1 MFQFRRLPPYRYTL
15 RILRYSDW
23 AYPAGFPHSE
33 IHGSTSAFDSPWLIA
48 DCCVLRRLLVPRHS
62 PCALCSLTIFE
73 SLVLLV
79 KKHSTIISIVVV
91 TLKSILPSCC
101 FTILLHC
108 SVFKVHPGCLRIHFE
123 VPVLSPN
130 SEFRIPN
137 SELRTKTWWAQVDSN
152 HRPHAYQACAL
163 TT

>member
-33 IHGSTSAFDSPWLIA
+33 IHGSMSAFDSPWLIA

-79 KKHSTIISIVVV
+79 KK
-91 TLKSILPSCC
+91 TLDDNLNCSCYPKIN
-101 FTILLHC
+101 FTFLLLHNFTTLF
-108 SVFKVHPGCLRIHFE
+108 SFQGASASSRMQFE
-123 VPVLSPN
+123 VPL
-130 SEFRIPN
+130 FR
-137 SELRTKTWWAQVDSN
+137 EWWAQVDSN

>member
-15 RILRYSDW
+15 RTLRYSDW

-79 KKHSTIISIVVV
+79 KETLDDNLNCSCYPKINFTFLLLHNFTCIVQFSRCIMDACA
-91 TLKSILPSCC
+91 SILK
-101 FTILLHC
+101 FR
-108 SVFKVHPGCLRIHFE
+108 FYLRT
-123 VPVLSPN
+123 
-130 SEFRIPN
+130 PN

>member
-15 RILRYSDW
+15 RTLRYGDW

-79 KKHSTIISIVVV
+79 KK
-91 TLKSILPSCC
+91 TLDDNLNCSCYPKIN
-101 FTILLHC
+101 FTFLLLHNFTTLFSFQGASWTLRVPDHLSYERC
-108 SVFKVHPGCLRIHFE
+108 HPLVDGLESH
-123 VPVLSPN
+123 SPIGLCG
-130 SEFRIPN
+130 SR
-137 SELRTKTWWAQVDSN
+137 
-152 HRPHAYQACAL
+152 YQF
-163 TT
+163 